1 MQSYIFDFKK
11 SPSFVR
17 KFNKEFDVEDI
28 DTKCFY
34 LVLLDDL
41 CLDNLSDCLNSEGKL
56 NFTDEQM
63 QIHSQEKEV
72 NLVYSESEDYVGIIS
87 LKEDTTFEFGDTNFR
102 FKGAFLRTNS
112 GYVLGG
118 SVNTYSVNI
127 TNQMIFEKDLKFFE
141 IVEGER

>member
-41 CLDNLSDCLNSEGKL
+41 CPDNLSDCLNSEGKL

-87 LKEDTTFEFGDTNFR
+87 LKEDTTFEFDITNFR
-102 FKGAFLRTNS
+102 FKGAFLRTNN

-118 SVNTYSVNI
+118 SVNTYSVNV